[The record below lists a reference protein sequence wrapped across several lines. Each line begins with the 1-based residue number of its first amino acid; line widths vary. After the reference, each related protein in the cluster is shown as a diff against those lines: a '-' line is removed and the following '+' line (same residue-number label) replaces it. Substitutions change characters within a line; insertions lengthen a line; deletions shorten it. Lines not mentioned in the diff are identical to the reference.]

1 MGEVAIYGQI
11 SKRGRKAGNNRV
23 RTNCSLI
30 VLQVVLYL
38 CHAETGTFRVPV
50 TKYFAVMW

>member
-11 SKRGRKAGNNRV
+11 SKRGRMAGNNRV